1 MIDVDTVIIAKGSI
15 GNYQYPGGN
24 LRDLQRSIIDWI
36 FTLPDDTVLYSG
48 HSERTTVGIEK
59 RRYLR

>member
-1 MIDVDTVIIAKGSI
+1 VIDVDAVIIAKGSI

-36 FTLPDDTVLYSG
+36 FTLLINKLS
-48 HSERTTVGIEK
+48 RTAE
-59 RRYLR
+59 